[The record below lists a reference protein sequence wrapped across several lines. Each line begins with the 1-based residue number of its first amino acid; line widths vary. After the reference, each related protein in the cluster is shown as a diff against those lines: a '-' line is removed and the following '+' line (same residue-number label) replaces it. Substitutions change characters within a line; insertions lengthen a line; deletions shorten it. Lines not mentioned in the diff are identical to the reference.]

1 MRRSGEHSRLSRE
14 VYYFLVDPTRSNK
27 KATEIDGGTYD
38 VSEGLVSLKADDE
51 TEYKVYLKVQ
61 DELTHA
67 FNLYRDDI
75 SRQVYGKVYDELTDI
90 EAQNVRKAVPMK
102 ISEAEPN
109 DQTKK

>member
-1 MRRSGEHSRLSRE
+1 M
-14 VYYFLVDPTRSNK
+14 N
-27 KATEIDGGTYD
+27 YD
-38 VSEGLVSLKADDE
+38 VSEGLVSLMADAE
-51 TEYKVYLKVQ
+51 TKYKVYLQVQ

-75 SRQVYGKVYDELTDI
+75 AVQVYGKKYDELDEI
-90 EAQNVRKAVPMK
+90 QSQAIRKAVPMS